1 MAAVPV
7 LSNVPRG
14 TIHRALVTAP
24 FRGRGLAK
32 LQSLATVV
40 HEPWIDQ
47 VPLRIYDAAGLAARA
62 SAEGADILVV
72 ESDLVAGPVFD
83 LPLVAVAATRGEPT
97 NVDLVAATEA
107 GVPVLHTPG
116 RNADAVAELTVALLF
131 AVARRLVVAD
141 GEVRAGRVFAD
152 GTIPYQRHRTW
163 ELAGRTAG
171 LVGLG
176 AVGRAVQW
184 RLAGL
189 GMNVIA
195 CDPANPDAHH
205 SFDDVL
211 AGSDVVSLH
220 ASLNGST
227 RSLMD
232 AKALEAMR
240 DGAILINTARG
251 ALVDTDA
258 LVDAL
263 AIGKL
268 AGAGID
274 HVEGEVLPEGHRLL
288 AMPEV
293 VFTPHIGGAT
303 HDTESRGAEM
313 VAGDVERLIAGD
325 TPRYCA
331 NPQVLAGVERGR
343 GVR

>member
-1 MAAVPV
+1 MAAVPA
-7 LSNVPRG
+7 LSQVPPRPE
-14 TIHRALVTAP
+14 HRAFVTAP
-24 FRGRGLAK
+24 LRGPGLAK

-47 VPLRIYDAAGLAARA
+47 VPLRIYDAAGLAERA
-62 SAEGADILVV
+62 SGEGADILVV

-83 LPLVAVAATRGEPT
+83 LPLLAVAATRGNPT
-97 NVDLVAATEA
+97 NVDLAAATEA

-131 AVARRLVVAD
+131 AVARRVVVAD

-163 ELAGRTAG
+163 EIAGRTAG

-176 AVGRAVQW
+176 AVGRAVKW
-184 RLAGL
+184 RLVGL

-195 CDPANPDAHH
+195 CDPANPEAHH
-205 SFDDVL
+205 GFDDLL
-211 AGSDVVSLH
+211 AVSDVVSVH
-220 ASLNGST
+220 AQLDEST
-227 RSLMD
+227 RSLVD
-232 AKALEAMR
+232 AKALAAMR

-263 AIGKL
+263 AVGKL

-288 AMPEV
+288 SMPEV

-303 HDTESRGAEM
+303 YDTERRGAEM
-313 VAGDVERLIAGD
+313 VAGDVERLICGEP
-325 TPRYCA
+325 PRYCA
-331 NPQVLAGVERGR
+331 NPEVLAKSTRGR
-343 GVR
+343 RTR